1 MWLKMFTNT
10 RSAAKRSGA
19 VVTMLGLVLT
29 GAAVFAA
36 PASATAVAPTITPS
50 NGSCNGVLP
59 TPGSENTDKKL
70 VGGTLAPGGTAEFD
84 ISYPVSAD
92 DVGKTF
98 TIIDCVYVAGDEYQ
112 KYEISF
118 VPNNTSYHLS
128 YALDIPADAPL
139 GEEYCNYA
147 KTTGSPSNSQ
157 ASNRKAGPACFT
169 IAGDVT
175 IEKRAESTTGELLP
189 GATFE
194 VDCSPTNEVP
204 PVQVSG
210 LDGDGVSA
218 DGTISISGPEG
229 TSCTVTETMA
239 PDGYELADPVTFTI
253 PRGTSPDTIVMVD
266 PVVAGCPE
274 GQVDDG
280 DGGCVTPT
288 EEPSEEPSEEPTDNP
303 TEEPTVEPDGPTPT
317 VSPTVLGVKIVKP
330 PQLPTTGSPT
340 GLLLALGLGLTIAGA
355 GVVYGSMRHQRQ
367 H

>member
-1 MWLKMFTNT
+1 MFKNT
-10 RSAAKRSGA
+10 RSATKRTGA

-29 GAAVFAA
+29 GAAVLAG
-36 PASATAVAPTITPS
+36 PATAAEPTITPA
-50 NGSCNGVLP
+50 NGSCEGVKT

-70 VGGTLAPGGTAEFD
+70 TGGTLAPGGTAEFD
-84 ISYPVSAD
+84 ISYPVDAD

-98 TIIDCVYVAGDEYQ
+98 TITDCVFVSGDQYQ

-118 VPNNTSYHLS
+118 VPNNTAYHLS

-147 KTTGSPSNSQ
+147 KTTASPSTSQ

-169 IAGDVT
+169 IAGDIT
-175 IEKRAESTTGELLP
+175 IEKRAESETGDLLP
-189 GATFE
+189 GATFD
-194 VDCSPTNEVP
+194 VDCSPTSEAP
-204 PVQVSG
+204 PLQVVG
-210 LDGDGVSA
+210 LDEEGVSA
-218 DGTISISGPEG
+218 DGTISIAGPEG
-229 TSCTVTETMA
+229 TECTVTETAA

-253 PRGTSPDTIVMVD
+253 PRGTAAETIVMVD
-266 PVVAGCPE
+266 PVTAGCPE

-288 EEPSEEPSEEPTDNP
+288 EEPSEEPSEEPTD
-303 TEEPTVEPDGPTPT
+303 EPTVEPDDPTPT

-330 PQLPTTGSPT
+330 AQLPTTGSPT
-340 GLLLALGLGLTIAGA
+340 GLLLALGLGLTVAGA
-355 GVVYGSMRHQRQ
+355 GVVYGSTKHQRQ

>member
-1 MWLKMFTNT
+1 MFKNT
-10 RSAAKRSGA
+10 RSATKRSGA

-29 GAAVFAA
+29 GAAVFAG
-36 PASATAVAPTITPS
+36 PAAATEPTITPS

-70 VGGTLAPGGTAEFD
+70 TGGTLAPGGTAEFD
-84 ISYPVSAD
+84 ISYPVDAS

-118 VPNNTSYHLS
+118 VPNSTSYHLS

-175 IEKRAESTTGELLP
+175 IEKRAESTTGELLG
-189 GATFE
+189 GATFD
-194 VDCSPTNEVP
+194 VDCSPTSEAP
-204 PVQVSG
+204 PMQIVG
-210 LDGDGVSA
+210 LDEFGVSA
-218 DGTISISGPEG
+218 DGTIAISGPEG
-229 TSCTVTETMA
+229 TTCTVTETAA
-239 PDGYELADPVTFTI
+239 PDGYELADAVTFTI
-253 PRGTSPDTIVMVD
+253 PRGTAPDTIVMVD

-288 EEPSEEPSEEPTDNP
+288 EEP
-303 TEEPTVEPDGPTPT
+303 TEEPTVEPTDEPTVEPDDPTPT

-330 PQLPTTGSPT
+330 AQLPTTGSPVS
-340 GLLLALGLGLTIAGA
+340 LLLALGLALTVVGA
-355 GVVYGSMRHQRQ
+355 GVVYGSTKHQRQ